1 MEASHAIETHKLLP
15 NKYFFWVMKLL
26 HAQTKF
32 LVLGLVGVLI
42 GIRTA
47 LITGFCTADNA
58 LRGPSVFLPNVGVFF
73 GAHFVLHLIAGLWCA
88 SYV

>member
-1 MEASHAIETHKLLP
+1 
-15 NKYFFWVMKLL
+15 MKLL

-47 LITGFCTADNA
+47 LITGFRTADNA
-58 LRGPSVFLPNVGVFF
+58 LRDPSVFLPNIGVFF
-73 GAHFVLHLIAGLWCA
+73 GIHFVLHSIAGL
-88 SYV
+88 